1 MFTGIV
7 EERGQ
12 VVAYDGLEDAAR
24 LAVRGPVVCAD
35 TAPGESIAVNGCC
48 LTVTDVDGDSFVA
61 DVMAETLRATTL
73 GRLRPGSAV
82 NLERAVTPTGRLGG
96 HLVQGHVD
104 GTAVVRAREPAE
116 HWELVHVELP
126 TALARY
132 VVAKGS
138 IAVDGVSL
146 TVVEVSDSAAEPGS
160 FSVSLIPAT
169 LAATTLGDL
178 AQGDA
183 VNLEVDVVAKYVER
197 LVTSGAVRGA

>member
-12 VVAYDGLEDAAR
+12 VVAYDDLGDAAR
-24 LAVRGPVVCAD
+24 LAVRGPVVCVD
-35 TAPGESIAVNGCC
+35 TAPGESIALSGCC

-73 GRLRPGSAV
+73 GRLRQGAEV

-104 GTAVVRAREPAE
+104 GTALVRSREPAD
-116 HWELVHVELP
+116 HWELVRIDLP

-146 TVVEVSDSAAEPGS
+146 TVVEVSDSDAEPGS

-169 LAATTLGDL
+169 LAATTLGNL
-178 AQGDA
+178 AEGDE

-197 LVTSGAVRGA
+197 LVTIGAVRSA